1 MTLRLTNPQSSSYYA
16 TQHFQSPFLCEIAY
30 GNSKFVVVG
39 SSGRI
44 STSANGTSWTT
55 PKWFDSSHGLLSIA
69 YGNGRF
75 VTMGNGSTYIGVSTD
90 GTTWSKYAVPSSML
104 IGYGMAFGN
113 GKFVCSS
120 SNGHIF
126 TSNDGQTWTKFTTD
140 VNGNWMD
147 VIYNGEMFIAVG
159 RSWNDSYSKYVN
171 TITTSI
177 DGETWTPTEIVKDE
191 NGGIITTVPSG
202 IIAVPAK

>member
-1 MTLRLTNPQSSSYYA
+1 MS
-16 TQHFQSPFLCEIAY
+16 
-30 GNSKFVVVG
+30 
-39 SSGRI
+39 
-44 STSANGTSWTT
+44 
-55 PKWFDSSHGLLSIA
+55 
-69 YGNGRF
+69 
-75 VTMGNGSTYIGVSTD
+75 
-90 GTTWSKYAVPSSML
+90 
-104 IGYGMAFGN
+104 
-113 GKFVCSS
+113 
-120 SNGHIF
+120 F

-191 NGGIITTVPSG
+191 NGDIITTVPSG